1 MQAPLESL
9 LKEYRKYE
17 ESTTV
22 LFALS
27 RLVIDNEKVGRLYG
41 ITRQIQVSGGRI
53 APDVSASSDGETGAL
68 FLELKWSLTPATAK
82 DELLKLKKYCE
93 ASFSW
98 KTAQVQR
105 KDVVLVV
112 AQEDAETAVSAIA
125 ELIRQGNTFLEQVS
139 IWKWFFA
146 RPRPTGGLEATSEVL
161 WLSKTYGKTRNQA
174 LEALISSA
182 SGFRVP
188 NDVLRFSK
196 YSYRFTKDKPPVQ
209 YTIATLLLH
218 VLSSLRTKAGK
229 ESLKITPDL
238 TDIIYERSKSFFPGP
253 EAAESVQIRKKW
265 IREALEAMIAAG
277 IKEVTIPF
285 QKTGNLDEL
294 VCEMLL
300 PKRKGRGKGG
310 MPHVKKLKAP
320 DFTKQTRLD

>member
-1 MQAPLESL
+1 LQTSLESL
-9 LKEYRKYE
+9 VAEYRKYE
-17 ESTTV
+17 ESTTA

-27 RLVIDNEKVGRLYG
+27 RLVIDNEKIGRLYG
-41 ITRQIQVSGGRI
+41 ITKQIQVSGGRI
-53 APDVSASSDGETGAL
+53 TPDVSASCDEERGAL
-68 FLELKWSLTPATAK
+68 FLELKWSLTPATSK

-98 KTAQVQR
+98 GTVQVQR

-112 AQEDAETAVSAIA
+112 AQEDAETAVSGIK
-125 ELIRQGNTFLEQVS
+125 ELIRQGNTFLENVS
-139 IWKWFFA
+139 IWKWYFA
-146 RPRPTGGLEATSEVL
+146 RPRSTGQMEAKSEVL
-161 WLSKTYGKTRNQA
+161 WISKIYGKTGNQD

-188 NDVLRFSK
+188 DDVLEFRK

-218 VLSSLRTKAGK
+218 VLSSLRTRPGK
-229 ESLKITPDL
+229 ESLKIKPDL
-238 TDIIYERSKSFFPGP
+238 TDIVYERSKSFFPGP

-277 IKEVTIPF
+277 MKEVTIPF
-285 QKTGNLDEL
+285 QTTGNLDEF
-294 VCEMLL
+294 VCKMLL
-300 PKRKGRGKGG
+300 PKTRGRGKPG
-310 MPHVKKLKAP
+310 MPRVRKPKAP